1 MRVSGHNLFS
11 LLLFLAC
18 GALIGGIIGEVLNHV
33 SLSGIM
39 PYLTQTYEIFNL
51 RDIYLNLAI
60 IELRFGIRFAPNL
73 ISIIGILIA
82 AWLYKRF

>member
-1 MRVSGHNLFS
+1 MKFGGNSFFS

-18 GALIGGIIGEVLNHV
+18 GALIGGIVGQVLSEI

-39 PYLTQTYEIFNL
+39 PYLTKTYEIVDL
-51 RDIYLNLAI
+51 KDIYLNLAI
-60 IELRFGIRFAPNL
+60 IEFNFGIRFAPNI

>member
-1 MRVSGHNLFS
+1 MRIGGHNLFS

-18 GALIGGIIGEVLNHV
+18 GALIGGIIGEVLSRV
-33 SLSGIM
+33 SLSGVM

-51 RDIYLNLAI
+51 KDIYLNLAI
-60 IELRFGIRFAPNL
+60 IELNFGIRFAPNL